1 MVLFPIA
8 PYMLSVTDPEIVF
21 LFSVAVGGGGV
32 SVLEGFLCNFIESII
47 IMKFDSIFDNKHNK
61 SCKFLV

>member
-21 LFSVAVGGGGV
+21 LFSVAVGGGV

-47 IMKFDSIFDNKHNK
+47 IMKFDSIFDNKNNK

>member
-1 MVLFPIA
+1 
-8 PYMLSVTDPEIVF
+8 MLSVTDPEIVF
-21 LFSVAVGGGGV
+21 LFSVAVGGGV

-47 IMKFDSIFDNKHNK
+47 IMKFDSIFDNKNNK

>member
-21 LFSVAVGGGGV
+21 LFSVAVGGM